1 MCANYT
7 PARGERLAA
16 QFDVD
21 PREYVFKPEVYP
33 GAFAPIVRRAS
44 TDQLEVVSAMFGMV
58 PHWADIKLAR
68 QTYNSRTETTA
79 TKPSFRN
86 AWKRRQFCIV
96 PAESIYEP
104 CYETGVAVRWRIAD
118 REGAPLGVAG
128 IWEVRASDDA
138 QPALV
143 SFSMLTINAD
153 DHALMRRFHQPDH
166 EKRSVILLRTDQYA
180 AWLDASLEDAPK
192 FFSTLP
198 SAALMAEPA
207 PRGPGASASIPRQE
221 RT

>member
-7 PARGERLAA
+7 PARSERLAA
-16 QFDVD
+16 QFNVD
-21 PREYVFKPEVYP
+21 PREYIFKPEVYP
-33 GAFAPIVRRAS
+33 GSLAPIVRRAA
-44 TDQLEVVSAMFGMV
+44 TGQLEVVSAMFGMV
-58 PHWADIKLAR
+58 PHWADLKLAR

-104 CYETGVAVRWRIAD
+104 CYETGVPVRWRIAAQD
-118 REGAPLGVAG
+118 GAPLGVAG
-128 IWEVRASDDA
+128 IWEVRAGQEG

-153 DHALMRRFHQPDH
+153 EHPLMRRFHQPGH
-166 EKRSVILLRTDQYA
+166 EKRSVILLRADQYP
-180 AWLDASLEDAPK
+180 AWLDASLDDAPG
-192 FFSTLP
+192 FFTTLP
-198 SAALMAEPA
+198 SEALAAGPA
-207 PRGPGASASIPRQE
+207 PK
-221 RT
+221 